1 MSFSRTVKRG
11 TIFAL
16 IGGLLSSLVTF
27 ALPAN
32 AVVLQGYLPT
42 QALRVMDTRV
52 DEGGPTFET
61 EERRRLHLI
70 SHVPR
75 GAISVELNITALA
88 ASDDTNITIWPAGL
102 ARPYTSSL
110 NIGPDAVRSNTILVD
125 LGEFYALDMYNEA
138 GSVDVIVD
146 VIGWFSSDFVGMRPT
161 RAVDTRFGFGAKLV
175 QAGTDQNVVIGGRF
189 GVPVDAK
196 GVAMNVT
203 AIGATEPTSLVFWPA
218 GTPKPL
224 VGMVAVPSAGIHGQS
239 TIVGLE
245 LGTFSMSALVGQVNV
260 VVDVTG
266 WFRADGLFVSVPAQ
280 RLVDTK
286 VGTCGIELGPGETRT
301 FPVTDAPDV
310 FAVAVNI
317 GALEASENTYLT
329 VWSAGTA
336 QPATSNLNVMPGTG
350 PVGAVVIT
358 ELGTGGQIS
367 VSNAAGKVHV
377 TLDVIGVFKGTTPV
391 GDRTPCP
398 MPPPPPPPV
407 PASAASGSAP
417 EEQPAT
423 TTTPPVSWQTSMLT
437 AINRERQA
445 AGLSAVST
453 CGALGRTA
461 QTYADVLIGTRDISH
476 TGPNGSTL
484 QTRVAASGYVGW
496 TNIGENLAAGQGTVE
511 EVMTAWLGSSGH
523 RANILKPEFTHVG
536 FGRTKGLYKDNTV
549 ESWFWVQNFGA
560 GGIC

>member
-1 MSFSRTVKRG
+1 VSFSRRVKRS

-16 IGGLLSSLVTF
+16 VGGLLAAFVTF
-27 ALPAN
+27 ELPAQ
-32 AVVLQGYLPT
+32 AVVPQGYLPT

-52 DEGGPTFET
+52 DEGGPTFEP
-61 EERRRLHLI
+61 EEKRRLHLI
-70 SHVPR
+70 SEVPR
-75 GAISVELNITALA
+75 GAISVELNITALE
-88 ASDDTNITIWPAGL
+88 ASDNTNITIWPAGQ

-110 NIGPDAVRSNTILVD
+110 NIGPGAVRSNTILVD
-125 LGEFYALDMYNEA
+125 LGEYYALDMYNEA
-138 GSVDVIVD
+138 GVVDVIVD

-161 RAVDTRFGFGAKLV
+161 RMVDTRFGFGASLV
-175 QAGTDQNVVIGGRF
+175 QAGTDQNVTIGGRF
-189 GVPVDAK
+189 GVPADAK
-196 GVAMNVT
+196 AVAMNVT
-203 AIGATEPTSLVFWPA
+203 AIGATEPTSLAFWPT

-260 VVDVTG
+260 VIDVTG
-266 WFRADGLFVSVPAQ
+266 WFKADGLFVAVPAQ
-280 RLVDTK
+280 RIVDTK
-286 VGTCGIELGPGETRT
+286 VGTCGVELGPGETRT

-329 VWSAGTA
+329 VWSAGSA
-336 QPATSNLNVMPGTG
+336 QPETSNLNVMPGTG
-350 PVGAVVIT
+350 SVGAVVIT

-377 TLDVIGVFKGTTPV
+377 TLDVIGVIKGTTPA

-398 MPPPPPPPV
+398 MPPPPPPP
-407 PASAASGSAP
+407 PAAAENGSA
-417 EEQPAT
+417 EEEEVT
-423 TTTPPVSWQTSMLT
+423 TTTKPPVSWQTSMLNV
-437 AINRERQA
+437 INRERQA
-445 AGLSAVST
+445 AGLSTITS
-453 CGALGRTA
+453 CGALNRTA
-461 QTYADVLIGTRDISH
+461 QAYADVLIGTRDISH

-496 TNIGENLAAGQGTVE
+496 TNIGENLAAGQGTVD

-523 RANILKPEFTHVG
+523 RANIMKPEFTHVG